1 MKPTDK
7 DFASWVKQGK
17 RHPFYKSTV
26 TAFDELMVH
35 YTGEFPGE
43 LIKERRPT
51 ESAAI
56 QDFREKIYV
65 GKTVGPV
72 GKVVTSLSKIRKA
85 SDYSIQFKD
94 NSTSSRI
101 KEDESLENYT
111 TLSFPKNT
119 SLDNWFWSVCFSYQL
134 MDSNAISVLMPMNTI
149 RKDNEYVKPY
159 PIIFTSDQIF
169 DYQDNQYYFVKSHE
183 ISYYQTKNETRE
195 GDVYYYIDKEGIY
208 KYSQANSKGEYTI
221 DEIIH
226 GLGYAPVVKLH
237 GVVQKD
243 MMRQSLYRSR
253 LSPMIPELKE
263 AVREYSDLQAGV
275 LQSMFPTY
283 WYYSGVKCVTCN
295 GVGSIPSKSGS
306 IECKKCKGKG
316 DFPFNPYEHISMSV
330 KDTEIGKNPA
340 PTPPGGIIE
349 KDTKIIE
356 IQDKRV
362 QDHVF
367 NALAA
372 VNMEHLALVPL
383 SQSGTSKEWD
393 RQEANNFVYAI
404 GEDSVRILDN
414 HYRII
419 SDYRYMVVIPDPK
432 KRAELLPMINAPYKF
447 DLSSDSAAAADVK
460 VLKDGKFNQS
470 IIGAAELDYA
480 NRKFVTDPDLRDLV
494 QAQYQLDPVS
504 GKSEDDI
511 LMGNQNGWIS
521 DETAIIHANIKEFI
535 ERAIEDDAGFLKLE
549 IKIKKEKIM
558 AMAEEFIKD
567 KSAKSQVMNNI
578 APPIP
583 QPPVD
588 PNNPIDP
595 NATGNNK

>member
-26 TAFDELMVH
+26 TAFDELRVH

-51 ESAAI
+51 ESAGI
-56 QDFREKIYV
+56 QEFREKIYV

-94 NSTSSRI
+94 NSTSSKI
-101 KEDESLENYT
+101 KEDESLEKYT
-111 TLSFPKNT
+111 TYLFPKYT

-134 MDSNAISVLMPMNTI
+134 MDSNAISVLMPMNTV

-159 PIIFTSDQIF
+159 PVIFTSDQIF
-169 DYQDNQYYFVKSHE
+169 DYQEDQYYFVKSHE
-183 ISYYQTKNETRE
+183 ISYYQTKNETKE

-208 KYSQANSKGEYTI
+208 KYSQSNSKGDYIVE
-221 DEIIH
+221 EVIH
-226 GLGYAPVVKLH
+226 GLGYTPVVKLH
-237 GVVQKD
+237 GVVEKD
-243 MMRQSLYRSR
+243 IMRQSLYRSR

-283 WYYSGVKCVTCN
+283 WYYSGVKCQTCN
-295 GVGSIPSKSGS
+295 GVGSIPSKAGS
-306 IECKKCKGKG
+306 VECKKCKGKG

-330 KDTEIGKNPA
+330 KDTEMGKNPA

-356 IQDKRV
+356 IQDRRV

-404 GEDSVRILDN
+404 GEDSVRVLDN

-419 SDYRYMVVIPDPK
+419 SDYRYMFVIPDPK
-432 KRAELLPMINAPYKF
+432 KRSELLPMINAPYKF

-494 QAQYQLDPVS
+494 QAQYQLDPLS

-511 LMGNQNGWIS
+511 LMGNQNGWIN
-521 DETAIIHANIKEFI
+521 DESAVIHANIKEFI

-558 AMAEEFIKD
+558 AMADEFLKE

-583 QPPVD
+583 QPLVD
-588 PNNPIDP
+588 PNNPINA
-595 NATGNNK
+595 NATGNNQ